1 MSLSTT
7 QSAIIAVC
15 IVLLAACSNIGEKRS
30 LLAAAGFR
38 TVPATT
44 PVQIA
49 KLHNLKSNK
58 LIPLTG
64 KKGTVYVFA
73 DVGRNALMVGTP
85 AQYQEYRKLKLRQQ
99 KIDEKL
105 LDAQVRMD
113 DSNWNAWDNAESAS
127 WGWGIASDP
136 L

>member
-1 MSLSTT
+1 MFRITWST
-7 QSAIIAVC
+7 I
-15 IVLLAACSNIGEKRS
+15 LLACIFLFTSCSNIGEKRS
-30 LLAAAGFR
+30 LLAAAGFK

-44 PVQIA
+44 PAQIA
-49 KLHNLKSNK
+49 KLRNLKSGK

-64 KKGTVYVFA
+64 KKGTVYLFA
-73 DVGRNALMVGTP
+73 DVAKKTLMVGTP

-105 LDAQVRMD
+105 LSAQVNMD
-113 DSNWNAWDNAESAS
+113 DTNWNAWDNAESAT